1 MATTTTTSDISAVAA
16 DISSLQA
23 RWTAATAEYTAQ
35 KTALGAKVD
44 AYVAA
49 HQGAADAHTAEVV
62 AATALKA
69 TIIPVVAAAESAI
82 DQFVLT
88 TPWYKKA
95 AAWVEKQ
102 KRYLLWLLGVLALYG
117 IYKFF

>member
-1 MATTTTTSDISAVAA
+1 MATTADDIVTVAA
-16 DISSLQA
+16 NIKDLQT
-23 RWTAATAEYTAQ
+23 RWTAAQAEYESQ
-35 KTALGAKVD
+35 KTALAAKVD
-44 AYVAA
+44 AYVAT
-49 HQGAADAHTAEVV
+49 HQTAVVSHQTEINAANAI
-62 AATALKA
+62 KA
-69 TIIPVVAAAESAI
+69 TIVPVVAAAESAI

-117 IYKFF
+117 IYRFF

>member
-1 MATTTTTSDISAVAA
+1 MTTPTDITAVAA
-16 DISSLQA
+16 DIQSLQT
-23 RWTAATAEYTAQ
+23 RWTAAQAEYETQ
-35 KTALGAKVD
+35 KTALAAQVD
-44 AYVAA
+44 AYVAV
-49 HQGAADAHTAEVV
+49 HQTAAAGHTAEIA
-62 AATALKA
+62 AATAIKA
-69 TIIPVVAAAESAI
+69 TIVPVVAAAESAI

-117 IYKFF
+117 IYRFF